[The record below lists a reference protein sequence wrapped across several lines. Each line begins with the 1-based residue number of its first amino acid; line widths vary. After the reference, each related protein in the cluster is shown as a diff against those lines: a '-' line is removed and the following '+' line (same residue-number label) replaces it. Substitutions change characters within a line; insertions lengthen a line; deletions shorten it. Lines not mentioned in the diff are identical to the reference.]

1 MFYLL
6 SGLVG
11 FSLVILFC
19 GLILSRILF
28 WQLFSPLLQLFPHL
42 YRSFL
47 DLATEVDVPA
57 QWFEGLRD
65 LRQSG
70 LDRIAWVCAVQLAAL
85 GQQIRHG
92 LFLRLAVG
100 IQLANRVDF
109 VAR

>member
-47 DLATEVDVPA
+47 DLATEADVPA

-65 LRQSG
+65 LRKPCMNAIV
-70 LDRIAWVCAVQLAAL
+70 RFCIVQLAAL
-85 GQQIRHG
+85 GKQIRYD
-92 LFLRLAVG
+92 LFLRLPVG
-100 IQLANRVDF
+100 IQLGQCIYTVP
-109 VAR
+109 